1 MEYYEAANF
10 LFDLR
15 RFQVKPGT
23 ESVRD
28 LLAQLG
34 DPHEGVAFV
43 QVAGSNGKGSVA
55 RMLASTLREDGRTV
69 GLYTS
74 PHFEDLRERIR
85 VDGRKIPESAVA
97 EFVEE
102 AKPWL
107 IERAADGEPLTFFE
121 VVTAMG
127 IWRFGRADVDVAVLE
142 VGMGGELDATSVV
155 DPVAACVTNVALEHT
170 SVLGDTVEEIAEK
183 KATVA
188 PGDAPLVT
196 GASGTAL
203 ETIRA
208 VAGDAV
214 TVGDAT
220 ATDRSG
226 ADADVTATYE
236 GAVSH
241 QESAVSVGGD
251 GWTVEGRIPL
261 LGAHQATNAGIAVT
275 LARQLG
281 LTDDG
286 TLARG
291 LRNAH
296 WPGRFEVMGTD
307 PFVVLDGAHNPGA
320 CATLSETLGELEYD
334 DLHLVFGAMHDKDHD
349 EMVAALP
356 ATETVRTCAPTLD
369 RAEDPEVLAEVFR
382 RGTDAAVTT
391 ESSVAAALSAARERA
406 DEADCVLLTG
416 SLFCVAEAR
425 TAWTRVGIDKEVDG
439 VTAAEAT
446 LRGANVTPTDAE
458 DVRGR
463 AVHRVIKIRVPAR
476 QADALQRELLAVG
489 GACATSGIE
498 GAGELHEVVL
508 TGTLAQFRS
517 LVESLEGQG
526 LGLPDVAGDI
536 RAAAGVEAIDSG
548 GEGLSGPGGDD
559 TTGSADDCSADS
571 RSYPWEH
578 GTAVM
583 GVLNVTP
590 DSFHDGGEFFDA
602 EDALE
607 RATELV
613 DAGVDIIDV
622 GGESTRPGAETVPV
636 GKEIDR
642 IVPVIEAVAGAD
654 ALVSVDTR
662 KAAVAEAALDAGADV
677 LNDVTGLEDPEMR
690 FLAAERDV
698 PVIVMHSIDAPV
710 DPTTTVEYDDVVE
723 DVIDQLNER
732 VLLAEKAGI
741 PRENVVVDP
750 GLGFGK
756 SKRENFELLGRVDEL
771 HALGCPVLI
780 GHSHKS
786 MFELVGGTAGDA
798 GSETVAGTALA
809 AANGADIVR
818 VHDAAENVRAV
829 RVAEAASDPD
839 GFERRASSA
848 EPAETGGSGRSG
860 RSGGS
865 GGSGGSE
872 P

>member
-28 LLAQLG
+28 LLAHLG
-34 DPHEGVAFV
+34 DPHEDVEFV

-55 RMLASTLREDGRTV
+55 RMVESVLREDGRTV

-85 VDGRKIPESAVA
+85 VDGRKVPRGEVA
-97 EFVEE
+97 AFVAE

-107 IERAADGEPLTFFE
+107 VERAADGEPLTFFE

-155 DPVAACVTNVALEHT
+155 DPVAACVTNVTLEHT
-170 SVLGDTVEEIAEK
+170 SVLGDTIEEIART
-183 KATVA
+183 KAKVA
-188 PGDAPLVT
+188 PADAPLVT
-196 GASGTAL
+196 ATEGAAL
-203 ETIRA
+203 ETVRE
-208 VAGDAV
+208 VAGDVV
-214 TVGDAT
+214 TVGDAG
-220 ATDRSG
+220 S
-226 ADADVTATYE
+226 DADVTADYR

-241 QESAVSVGGD
+241 QESAVSLAGAS
-251 GWTVEGRIPL
+251 WSVETRLPL
-261 LGAHQATNAGIAVT
+261 LGAYQARNAGVAAALV
-275 LARQLG
+275 RQLG
-281 LTDDG
+281 VEDGG

-296 WPGRFEVMGTD
+296 WPGRFEVMAAD

-320 CATLSETLGELEYD
+320 CATLADTLAELEHD
-334 DLHLVFGAMHDKDHD
+334 GLHLVFGAMHDKDHD
-349 EMVAALP
+349 EMVATLP
-356 ATETVRTCAPTLD
+356 DPDSVRTCAPTLD

-382 RGTDAAVTT
+382 RGTDAAVHA
-391 ESSVAAALSAARERA
+391 ESSVAGALAAAREA
-406 DEADCVLLTG
+406 AAPDDCVLLTG

-425 TAWTRVGIDKEVDG
+425 AEWTRTGIRKRVESVP
-439 VTAAEAT
+439 EATST
-446 LRGANVTPTDAE
+446 LRGANATPEDARRAGE
-458 DVRGR
+458 E
-463 AVHRVIKIRVPAR
+463 AVHRVLKTRVAAGE
-476 QADALQRELLAVG
+476 ADVLEREMLAAG
-489 GACATSGIE
+489 GRCVTSGLAS
-498 GAGELHEVVL
+498 AGELHDVVL
-508 TGTLAQFRS
+508 TGTLGQFRA
-517 LVESLEGQG
+517 LVDALEADGNGLPALADDVREDVG
-526 LGLPDVAGDI
+526 LG
-536 RAAAGVEAIDSG
+536 
-548 GEGLSGPGGDD
+548 
-559 TTGSADDCSADS
+559 GSAES
-571 RSYPWEH
+571 RGYPWED

-590 DSFHDGGEFFDA
+590 DSFHDGGEFFDRG
-602 EDALE
+602 DALAHAE
-607 RATELV
+607 KLV
-613 DAGVDIIDV
+613 EAGVDIVDV

-636 GKEIDR
+636 EEEIDR
-642 IVPVIEAVAGAD
+642 IVPVVEAVADAD

-710 DPTTTVEYDDVVE
+710 DPSTEVEYDDVVE
-723 DVIDQLNER
+723 DVIDQLRER
-732 VLLAEKAGI
+732 VLLAEKAGV
-741 PRENVVVDP
+741 PRENVIVDP

-756 SKRENFELLGRVDEL
+756 SRREEFELLGRVDEF

-786 MFELVGGTAGDA
+786 MYELVGGEAGDA
-798 GSETVAGTALA
+798 AAETVAGTAIA
-809 AANGADIVR
+809 TVNGADIVR
-818 VHDAAENVRAV
+818 VHDVVENARAV
-829 RVAEAASDPD
+829 RIVEATRDPD
-839 GFERRASSA
+839 GFDAPDRDAVEGTEGA
-848 EPAETGGSGRSG
+848 EPGGG
-860 RSGGS
+860 
-865 GGSGGSE
+865 
-872 P
+872 PDP